1 MRYLFVLLSILT
13 QLLPLR
19 GNCYYKNIEVNQQAN
34 NRIDSLLQILN
45 TPTDSYIMVVAHRGD
60 WTNAPE
66 NSLQAIKNAIEIG
79 VDILEIDVRFTKDKV
94 PVVIH
99 DKTLNRT
106 TTGSGKISR
115 FTLNDLKGIFL
126 TDKHGKPTSHKIP
139 TLDEALLL
147 SKGKILINLDKCTMH
162 LDKIVKHL
170 YKTNTLNQI
179 IIKKRDDFYKINLQ
193 KKCFKN
199 RLIYIPQI
207 IEKNKKLEH
216 HTNKFIKK
224 YKPLVFDI
232 NLTENDS
239 LLLPLINKL
248 KQNFCRIWVSTTAN
262 ENVRN
267 YNNREKSPNSE
278 TKWGWAIDFGANI
291 IVTDEPKLLIEYL
304 KEKKLRK
311 NIHLKIQDEII
322 VKSSPAK

>member
-1 MRYLFVLLSILT
+1 MRYLFIIAFILI
-13 QLLPLR
+13 QFLPLN
-19 GNCYYKNIEVNQQAN
+19 GNRISKNIDVKQQAN

-45 TPTDSYIMVVAHRGD
+45 TPTDSYVMVVAHRGD

-99 DKTLNRT
+99 DKTLDRT
-106 TTGSGKISR
+106 TTGSGKVSN
-115 FTLNDLKGIFL
+115 FTLNNLKGLFL
-126 TDKHGKPTSHKIP
+126 TDRNGKSTSHKIP
-139 TLDEALLL
+139 TLDEALIL
-147 SKGKILINLDKCTMH
+147 SKGKILINLDKCTRH
-162 LDKIVKHL
+162 LNKIVKHL

-193 KKCFKN
+193 KKCLKN

-207 IEKNKKLEH
+207 IKRNKKLER

-232 NLTENDS
+232 NLTEKDF

-267 YNNREKSPNSE
+267 YSNREKSPNSE

-291 IVTDEPKLLIEYL
+291 IITDEPKLLLEYL
-304 KEKKLRK
+304 EDRKLRK
-311 NIHLKIQDEII
+311 NIHMKTQDEII
-322 VKSSPAK
+322 VKSSPVK

>member
-1 MRYLFVLLSILT
+1 MRYLFTILFILT
-13 QLLPLR
+13 LFLSLI
-19 GNCYYKNIEVNQQAN
+19 GNCYCENIEVKQQAN

-45 TPTDSYIMVVAHRGD
+45 IPSDSYVMVVAHRGD

-79 VDILEIDVRFTKDKV
+79 VDILEIDVRLTKDKV

-99 DKTLNRT
+99 DKTLDRT
-106 TTGSGKISR
+106 TTGSGKVSK

-126 TDKHGKPTSHKIP
+126 TDREGKPTFHKIP
-139 TLDEALLL
+139 TLDEALIL

-162 LDKIVKHL
+162 LNKIVKHL

-193 KKCFKN
+193 KKCSKN

-207 IEKNKKLEH
+207 IRKNKKLERY
-216 HTNKFIKK
+216 TNNYIKK

-232 NLTENDS
+232 NLTEKDS

-248 KQNFCRIWVSTTAN
+248 KQNFCRIWVSTTTN

-267 YNNREKSPNSE
+267 YSNREKSPNSK
-278 TKWGWAIDFGANI
+278 TKWGWALDFGANI

-304 KEKKLRK
+304 ENRELRK
-311 NIHLKIQDEII
+311 NIHLKTQNEII
-322 VKSSPAK
+322 VKSGPVK